1 MPSPRSSRAPQ
12 RSPKRSHGSRPTRI
26 SARTGRIASRVR
38 ARSPERLRRRSP
50 PGRAPTCDS
59 SNAVTMN
66 RGLAALAFGN
76 FVIGTGTL
84 IVPGLLPYLAGS
96 LGVSLPVAEHLI
108 TAFAVTICVAAPLLA
123 GATSRYDRRAL
134 LVAMQLILLFGH
146 LGAALVSSFVPML
159 GVRIVTAIGAALFT
173 AQAAATAALLV
184 PPQERGRAIAFVFL
198 GWSVSGVLGLPLG
211 SYIGATFGWRAGFG
225 LVAALAAIGAA
236 AVWSAVPGGLKVRPV
251 DGAMW
256 RAILGNASLLSV
268 VAVTALMAA
277 ASFALF
283 AYFVPAAHAFIDA
296 SPHEVSL
303 LYATLGVTAI
313 VGNTLAARFMD
324 RAGAGR
330 VVVWGLAA
338 VLAGHLLWP
347 WSAGHPALLAP
358 AYAPA
363 SIALNSSATYL
374 GQAIGTAIAGVII
387 ANVSG
392 AAAYASLAL
401 LSVPLL
407 IAAIGVSLL
416 VSLRAR
422 VAGASA

>member
-1 MPSPRSSRAPQ
+1 MKWS
-12 RSPKRSHGSRPTRI
+12 
-26 SARTGRIASRVR
+26 
-38 ARSPERLRRRSP
+38 
-50 PGRAPTCDS
+50 
-59 SNAVTMN
+59 
-66 RGLAALAFGN
+66 LAALAFGN
-76 FVIGTGTL
+76 FVVGTGTL
-84 IVPGLLPYLAGS
+84 IVPGLLPYLAES
-96 LGVSLPVAEHLI
+96 LGVSLPVAGHLI

-146 LGAALVSSFVPML
+146 LGAALVSSFMPML

-173 AQAAATAALLV
+173 SQAAATAALLV

-236 AVWSAVPGGLKVRPV
+236 AVWSALPGGLKVRPI

-347 WSAGHPALLAP
+347 WSAGHPALLAAAVAIWGLGHIAGLSAQQARLAALAP

-387 ANVSG
+387 ANLSG

-407 IAAIGVSLL
+407 IAAIGLSLW